1 MFYQETNLIV
11 SCRAPIEFTIMKF
24 EKKLKSFALTVGKKY
39 AESGRIVSEFVT
51 IKYVKI

>member
-1 MFYQETNLIV
+1 MFYQETNLIL

-24 EKKLKSFALTVGKKY
+24 EKKLKFCFDCGKKIRF
-39 AESGRIVSEFVT
+39 SGRIISEFVT